1 MGFFS
6 WKTSDTQKTIWNK
19 YSGKCKPV
27 YLLMPDGN
35 HIYEPAY
42 EGYGVFGGIDVF
54 VLLAEKNGLTGDFE
68 TLRSAGIKL
77 MHENISPLSFE
88 IKFSFKKN
96 AVYQDL
102 KQAKHCPT
110 QGYFGE

>member
-19 YSGKCKPV
+19 HTRKCKPV

-35 HIYEPAY
+35 HIYEPSY
-42 EGYGVFGGIDVF
+42 DGYGVFGNVDVF
-54 VLLAEKNGLTGDFE
+54 VLLAEKNGFTGDFE
-68 TLRSAGIKL
+68 TLRSLGIKL
-77 MHENISPLSFE
+77 MDENCPLSFQ

-96 AVYQDL
+96 AVYADL
-102 KQAKHCPT
+102 EPSQICPS
-110 QGYFGE
+110 QGFFDE